1 MSGAL
6 HPLASASV
14 RLLAQP
20 SRDEGQQWARDELS
34 DPDYQDADL
43 TLFER
48 IGRAV
53 SDFFSD
59 LGQSVAGIDSAVL
72 FIVLC
77 VVLIA
82 VTVFIIWW
90 VRRGAGVRLEPT
102 APRRAVFRSELDPRK
117 LRSSAHT
124 AAEAGDWRLAV
135 QELVRAIFAEQA
147 DAHRITIDRASTAQ
161 ELASAAGT
169 ARPQHAAGFTALAAL
184 FDEVSF
190 SGGEV
195 TRSDW
200 DSCRALDDSVAGRA
214 RAGGGET

>member
-1 MSGAL
+1 RAHRSAARRLPLGAG
-6 HPLASASV
+6 SAEA
-14 RLLAQP
+14 AQ
-20 SRDEGQQWARDELS
+20 Q
-34 DPDYQDADL
+34 
-43 TLFER
+43 
-48 IGRAV
+48 RAH
-53 SDFFSD
+53 
-59 LGQSVAGIDSAVL
+59 G
-72 FIVLC
+72 
-77 VVLIA
+77 
-82 VTVFIIWW
+82 
-90 VRRGAGVRLEPT
+90 RRGGRL
-102 APRRAVFRSELDPRK
+102 AP
-117 LRSSAHT
+117 
-124 AAEAGDWRLAV
+124 AV

-214 RAGGGET
+214 RAGGGA